1 MNPIN
6 LEENPGNQEIPNNE
20 IFQENNQPIGPIGP
34 LELSILER
42 VEHGLI
48 DSRNEPQIQETK
60 SVEDIHHHKRYKGPK
75 EIIFVSGWICIDSVY
90 KRYFWNFISKI
101 VIGIYFFHNLV
112 QVF

>member
-6 LEENPGNQEIPNNE
+6 LEANPGNQEALNNDFFDE
-20 IFQENNQPIGPIGP
+20 DNQPNGPIGP

-48 DSRNEPQIQETK
+48 NSRDEPHMSESK
-60 SVEDIHHHKRYKGPK
+60 SKLDQGCHKRYQGPK
-75 EIIFVSGWICIDSVY
+75 EVIFVSGWICIDSVY

-101 VIGIYFFHNLV
+101 MIGNPFLGTNFY
-112 QVF
+112 

>member
-6 LEENPGNQEIPNNE
+6 LDQNPENQEIPNDNF
-20 IFQENNQPIGPIGP
+20 FQENNAPIGPIGP

-48 DSRNEPQIQETK
+48 DSQNDPQILESK
-60 SVEDIHHHKRYKGPK
+60 SEEDLHYHKKYKGPK

-90 KRYFWNFISKI
+90 QRYFWNFISKI
-101 VIGIYFFHNLV
+101 FIGKVYICHH
-112 QVF
+112 Q